1 VLGQGSLL
9 AYLISMTLRIAEIY
23 RVLKPTGS
31 FYFHCDPTAS
41 HYLKIVID
49 SIFCSQTGEYQNE
62 IIWKR
67 TSGHS
72 DAEGY
77 GSTHDVIFYYTKS
90 DKYTWNQQYQK
101 YDAGYVEQYY
111 RYSDTDGRKWMSGD
125 LSAAGLSG
133 GGYEY
138 EWKGVKRVWRCPI
151 ETMQKLDGEG
161 KIFYTKNGIPRMKR
175 YIDEAKGMPAQDL
188 WTDVEAIRSWHREKM
203 GYPTQKPEG
212 LLERIINSS
221 SNIGDVVLDA
231 YCGCGTTISVAER
244 LNRNWIG
251 IDITYQRISL
261 ILKRMEDTFGKRS
274 LDSVKIAG
282 VPEDFES
289 AEALAHKQDDRTRKE
304 FEKWAVLTYSDN
316 RAIINE
322 KKGGDGGIDG
332 IAFMIDRE
340 NNDNVLKQVIFSVKS
355 DKKPLVS
362 YIRDLN
368 GTIEREKAAMGYLL
382 TLYPADNLVKESM
395 KYGVYKNKLLDK
407 DFPKIQVVS
416 IQELLKNE
424 KMPIPAT
431 HEIAVVKAAEAKGK
445 NIQHKLDL

>member
-1 VLGQGSLL
+1 
-9 AYLISMTLRIAEIY
+9 
-23 RVLKPTGS
+23 
-31 FYFHCDPTAS
+31 
-41 HYLKIVID
+41 
-49 SIFCSQTGEYQNE
+49 
-62 IIWKR
+62 
-67 TSGHS
+67 
-72 DAEGY
+72 
-77 GSTHDVIFYYTKS
+77 
-90 DKYTWNQQYQK
+90 
-101 YDAGYVEQYY
+101 
-111 RYSDTDGRKWMSGD
+111 
-125 LSAAGLSG
+125 
-133 GGYEY
+133 
-138 EWKGVKRVWRCPI
+138 
-151 ETMQKLDGEG
+151 
-161 KIFYTKNGIPRMKR
+161 MKR